1 MDVFTRSRREFLK
14 SSAAF
19 ALTASPAVTAIAQ
32 INTQPPQIY
41 TTYKNS
47 YANEFPDM
55 LVGYLAKRLNA
66 LAARWDDVRNSIKS
80 VQQAEARND
89 YVRKSTQQMIGAF
102 PARTPLN
109 AVVTKVLER
118 DGYRIENVMYE
129 SRPNFWVTS
138 ILYVPTIAKGPFP
151 GIFSPNGHYEDAGRE
166 PSYQEAHL
174 DLVKSGFVVL
184 SPDPIG
190 QGERRQ
196 FWDSTSKKW
205 SGSTIDEHSIF
216 GQLLWLVGE
225 SLAQYKI
232 WDGIRGIDYLQS
244 RSEVDSSRIGC
255 TGHSGGGRESLW
267 VSLLD
272 SRVKCTACI
281 EPTGY
286 HLWPVTAPPGAY
298 LYPGDAEHDWFPAA
312 SLGIDSC
319 DLFQAIAPRPLLIG
333 IETYADE
340 KFQLAAKH
348 VRARYELFNAEK
360 KFATVEATDAHYWT
374 DKLRLAATD
383 WFCRWFYDH
392 PGPTDEPHLVI
403 EPVANLFCTPTG
415 SLIDSR
421 QGDTLQSIL
430 LRKQEA
436 LPPSRP
442 IPTSPSE
449 LASYSRDIKKLVS
462 TSLRYKK
469 TDQPVAVRHLA
480 TTPRVGF
487 HIEKLE
493 FLSEQE
499 IYIPVWAF
507 IPDERKSGA
516 RPILY
521 LGDTDAET
529 VGYPESGWGD
539 ELARKGHVVFAI
551 DVRGMGQT
559 RPLHHSHFENRPLS
573 NLFDVEAAL
582 AYGAWAMDESLLGMR
597 VRDVIHS
604 VEFASSRPDIKLSEL
619 VVIGSGM
626 GALWG
631 LYAALLEP
639 RIEFVIADSGL
650 VSYRCLVQ
658 SNRYTHGADVM
669 ILDVLKNFD
678 LPQVVA
684 ALAGR
689 RVALVSPVGPMK
701 EPVTTAEALMTY
713 QYARLTYEAC
723 TRSEWFQIF
732 ERNSGLS
739 AAGQYGLV
747 ISQMT

>member
-1 MDVFTRSRREFLK
+1 MEMFIRSRREFLK

-19 ALTASPAVTAIAQ
+19 ALTASPTASALAQ
-32 INTQPPQIY
+32 INVQPPQLY
-41 TTYKNS
+41 TTYQNS

-55 LVGYLAKRLNA
+55 LVSYLTKRLNA
-66 LAARWDDVRNSIKS
+66 LAAQWDDVRDRIKS
-80 VQQAEARND
+80 AQQAEARND
-89 YVRKSTQQMIGAF
+89 YVRRSTQQMIGPF
-102 PARTPLN
+102 PARTLLN
-109 AVVTKVLER
+109 AVVTKTLER

-129 SRPNFWVTS
+129 SRPNLWVTS
-138 ILYVPTIAKGPFP
+138 NLYVPTTAKGPFP
-151 GIFSPNGHYEDAGRE
+151 GILSPNGHYEDAGRE

-196 FWDSTSKKW
+196 FWDSTSRKW

-216 GQLLWLVGE
+216 GQLLWLVGD

-244 RSEVDSSRIGC
+244 RSEVDPSRIGC

-267 VSLLD
+267 ISVLD
-272 SRVKCTACI
+272 ARVKCAACI
-281 EPTGY
+281 EPMGY
-286 HLWPVTAPPGAY
+286 HFWPVTAPPGTY

-312 SLGIDSC
+312 SMGIDGC

-333 IETYADE
+333 VETYADQR
-340 KFQLAAKH
+340 FQLAAKH
-348 VRARYELFNAEK
+348 VRARYELFKAEN

-383 WFCRWFYDH
+383 WFCRWLYDR
-392 PGPTDEPHLVI
+392 PGPTAESQLVI
-403 EPVANLFCTPTG
+403 EPVENLFCTPTG

-430 LRKQEA
+430 LKKQET
-436 LPPSRP
+436 LPPARP
-442 IPTSPSE
+442 VPTSPSE
-449 LASYSRDIKKLVS
+449 LTSYSREMQELVR
-462 TSLRYKK
+462 TSLRCTKI
-469 TDQPVAVRHLA
+469 DQPFAVRHLA
-480 TTPRVGF
+480 RTPRVGF

-493 FLSEQE
+493 FLSERE
-499 IYIPVWAF
+499 IYIPAWVF
-507 IPDERKSGA
+507 IPEEKKPGA

-521 LGDTDAET
+521 LGDTDAEA

-539 ELARKGHVVFAI
+539 QLARKGHVVLAV

-559 RPLHHSHFENRPLS
+559 RPLHHSYFENRPWG

-582 AYGAWAMDESLLGMR
+582 AYGAWAMNESLLGMR
-597 VRDVIHS
+597 VCDAIRS
-604 VEFASSRPDIKLSEL
+604 VDYASSRPDINLSEL

-631 LYAALLEP
+631 LYAALLDP

-650 VSYRCLVQ
+650 VSYQCLVQ
-658 SNRYTHGADVM
+658 SDRYSHGADVM
-669 ILDVLKNFD
+669 ILEVLKHFD

-701 EPVTTAEALMTY
+701 EPVTTAEALIAYQFARRTY
-713 QYARLTYEAC
+713 DAC
-723 TRSEWFQIF
+723 TSAERFQIF
-732 ERNSGLS
+732 ERNSDIS
-739 AAGQYGLV
+739 PAAQYSLV
-747 ISQMT
+747 MSQMS